1 MPYQERHRMTHEPII
16 RAETPQDWQAIYD
29 LTRDAFAPMAF
40 SDGSEP
46 DMINQLRADGD
57 LTLSLVADADGI
69 IGHVA
74 FSPAKI
80 SQAQGVWYGLGPIS
94 VRADKQR
101 QGLGTR
107 LVHTGLDMLR
117 NMGAAGCVL
126 TGNPDVY
133 VPMGFTNDH
142 ALTYSGLNPKFI
154 LYCTFDSSIPKGEI
168 NFAEALEE
176 EHR

>member
-1 MPYQERHRMTHEPII
+1 MKI
-16 RAETPQDWQAIYD
+16 RPETSVDYQAIYN
-29 LTRDAFAPMAF
+29 LTRDAFAPMSF

-46 DMINQLRADGD
+46 GIIDELRDNGE
-57 LTLSLVADADGI
+57 LTLSFVAEEDGI

-80 SQAQGVWYGLGPIS
+80 SNTKGVWYGLGPIS

-101 QGLGTR
+101 QGIGTK
-107 LVHTGLDMLR
+107 LAHAGLDALR
-117 NMGAAGCVL
+117 KMGATGCVL

-133 VPMGFTNDH
+133 QPMGFSNEH

-154 LYCTFDSSIPKGEI
+154 LYYAFDGTPPAGEI
-168 NFAEALEE
+168 NFAGPLEE
-176 EHR
+176 DHP

>member
-1 MPYQERHRMTHEPII
+1 MIVRL
-16 RAETPQDWQAIYD
+16 ETAADHQAIYD
-29 LTRDAFAPMAF
+29 LTRDAFAPMSF

-46 DMINQLRADGD
+46 DMIDLMRKDGD
-57 LTLSLVADADGI
+57 LILSLVAEEDEI

-80 SQAQGVWYGLGPIS
+80 SNTRGVWYGLGPIS

-101 QGLGTR
+101 QGIGTK
-107 LVHTGLDMLR
+107 LAHTGLDMLR
-117 NMGAAGCVL
+117 KMGAAGCVL

-133 VPMGFTNDH
+133 RPMGFSNDH

-154 LYCTFDSSIPKGEI
+154 LYMTFNGTAPKGEI

-176 EHR
+176 DHP

>member
-1 MPYQERHRMTHEPII
+1 MTRNVTI
-16 RAETPQDWQAIYD
+16 RAEVPKDHDAIYA
-29 LTRDAFAPMAF
+29 LTRDAFAPMSF

-46 DMINQLRADGD
+46 NMINQMREDGD
-57 LTLSLVADADGI
+57 LTLSLVAEQDKI

-80 SQAQGVWYGLGPIS
+80 SGTTGVWYGLGPIS
-94 VRADKQR
+94 VRAEKQR
-101 QGLGTR
+101 QGIGKKLAQ
-107 LVHTGLDMLR
+107 TGLEMLR

-133 VPMGFTNDH
+133 RPMGFSSEH

-154 LYCTFDSSIPKGEI
+154 LYYSFDGTLPAGEI
-168 NFAEALEE
+168 NFADALEE
-176 EHR
+176 DHP